1 MLKSKLL
8 QDFKE
13 AMKSKNLIAKNT
25 IQLLRASILNKEKD
39 LQVELSD
46 EDIQQIVASEIKKRN
61 ETIALYENN
70 NQTQKVQELNEEI
83 NVLKTY
89 LPKPLTQ
96 SELLEIIQDIIN
108 ECGASSV
115 KDMGRVVKLVKAKVG
130 ASSDGKTISELVRK
144 QLGGN

>member
-115 KDMGRVVKLVKAKVG
+115 KDIGRVVKLVKAKVG